1 MQEGDTEVCYLA
13 NKDSPHISFKFFHT
27 FCSTVPM
34 TQRREKEPW
43 QSLWAEFA
51 GIGRSGGVD
60 GDGDEMNLFLC
71 SSTPM
76 CPRVPTSNS
85 RMAAPALTY
94 KCGPRE
100 TQGTPVRAARRTP
113 ELGMGIV
120 AAGPTIEPPD

>member
-13 NKDSPHISFKFFHT
+13 NKDSLHI
-27 FCSTVPM
+27 CTVPM
-34 TQRREKEPW
+34 TKRREEEPW
-43 QSLWAEFA
+43 QNLWAELA
-51 GIGRSGGVD
+51 GIGRRGMVSFPPGGVD

-76 CPRVPTSNS
+76 CLRVPTSNGRS

-94 KCGPRE
+94 KCVSRE

-113 ELGMGIV
+113 E
-120 AAGPTIEPPD
+120 